1 MALNLELGPSAS
13 GASTIVLERQRVEV
27 MELQRYLG
35 RVRQVLKGPLA
46 FAIQELL
53 EGLFGEI
60 ACCGDI
66 LAARV
71 RSLVADQNV
80 DLSVSLS
87 PDYFWRISSGA
98 NTGYRDMLDSLHS
111 AYAHCAR
118 TTAESMSTI
127 ALLDDPESFAV
138 LSWVWAATKQALW
151 FIEICLA
158 RSQTLDCTRL
168 PEWRPT
174 NPPLTFSTVAKT
186 YAPFAAQQRTQASTI
201 LPHGFAG
208 EQNYVETREG
218 LCHARPE

>member
-1 MALNLELGPSAS
+1 VALNLKLGPSAL
-13 GASTIVLERQRVEV
+13 GPSTIVLERQCIEV

-35 RVRQVLKGPLA
+35 RVRGVLKGPLA
-46 FAIQELL
+46 FRIQELL
-53 EGLFGEI
+53 EGLDGEI

-71 RSLVADQNV
+71 RSLASDQTV
-80 DLSVSLS
+80 DLPVSQS
-87 PDYFWRISSGA
+87 PDYFWRISSGG

-138 LSWVWAATKQALW
+138 LSWVWAATKQALS
-151 FIEICLA
+151 FIEMCLA
-158 RSQTLDCTRL
+158 GNQTL
-168 PEWRPT
+168 EWRPT

-186 YAPFAAQQRTQASTI
+186 YAPFAAPQRTQGSTI
-201 LPHGFAG
+201 LLHRLVG
-208 EQNYVETREG
+208 EENYVETREC
-218 LCHARPE
+218 LCHGRPE